1 MAAAPFDETRIPCLA
16 FDVESLDTA
25 ASNLETRAGDL
36 RAAGESVKST
46 WAGMQVCYRAPEQ
59 ETLYAA
65 MDPVAEDSDTLATG
79 IESVASALSTFADT
93 VSSLRTRA
101 QALKEDVLAFKEEI
115 AGDPEWDH
123 DQDLVN
129 KNNGFIERA
138 SVIQADMWEAER
150 ECANSIRA
158 LDGLAAYQV
167 DSGAGGELAYG
178 YSAEDMKGAEG
189 LPWGERVD
197 RQDGCL
203 RSAGTAVKRFVWDG
217 LVVDGIGGSLEA
229 QASLVGVELGGEE
242 GFFSF
247 SGDTARQ
254 TWQGLAGLVGAT
266 WDQDGGLSF
275 QRGTA
280 AEAWKEVGK
289 GLVAWDMWGQDPA
302 RAAGSVVPDL
312 AVVVAFGAAGAAAR
326 GGGTVVRGAGGL
338 GRVSRAAR
346 AAVVAQRVADFMDP
360 VGTAL
365 SKGASRVAG
374 LVATQFDF
382 SGLGEVMDRVRGR
395 GGSQAPEVPGPHSVD
410 AGPGRAGD
418 LPEVGGSRGHGPH
431 GGDAGGGTG
440 GRGQELPGQEVP
452 VGKGAQEPSASHGG
466 GRSGQAD
473 GGEAPLHRSG
483 DADGAGAPGAGAR
496 GRHADG
502 ADGDAAEAGA
512 PSGRH
517 RADGDAG
524 GAHGSDPAGHPAGRG
539 DSADAQAPA
548 RNRADT
554 EGAEAGAP
562 SGRHRGDG
570 DSGGAEGSGRAGH
583 DRGEGAEAGAPARHR
598 ADGDPAE
605 AGAPS
610 GRHRADGADGES
622 SARHRADTEG
632 ADADP
637 SGRHG
642 ADGDG
647 AGASG
652 RAGHGRGEGADGE
665 SSARHAA
672 DGADGAGGRGDG
684 SGGSG
689 HGGGGDGPSE
699 RGSSGADGDGDGGSS
714 GDRSVA
720 QRLEERRQEA
730 DQDAFNQEHRP
741 RVESTV
747 EVGKGSDLAPRH
759 DEPFGRG
766 VELEPS
772 TCYQVEGRGSFYTD
786 GSGVVVHV
794 EAHSAVERRG
804 WWDIRSPMNPDLRDP
819 LPSATYTV
827 DGRFHYTTDEWGRTV
842 RIQVDGLDEVSE
854 TYDSSRARRRIG
866 NYGGDGFDG
875 GHLIAHRFGGGRR
888 TSTWCLCAEPS
899 TRGLRGCTRTVTR
912 SSRTTSPPARE
923 PTRTSTSGSSTTGH
937 QGWSRGPR

>member
-1 MAAAPFDETRIPCLA
+1 APFDETRIPCLE

-59 ETLYAA
+59 EVLYAA

-101 QALKEDVLAFKEEI
+101 RALKEDVLAFKEEI

-123 DQDLVN
+123 DQDLVSR
-129 KNNGFIERA
+129 NNGFIERA

-197 RQDGCL
+197 RQDSCL

-217 LVVDGIGGSLEA
+217 LVVDGVGGTVNGIA
-229 QASLVGVELGGEE
+229 ALVGVEFCGEE
-242 GFFSF
+242 GVFSF

-326 GGGTVVRGAGGL
+326 GAGAVGKGAARL
-338 GRVSRAAR
+338 GKGSRALR

-365 SKGASRVAG
+365 SKGARKVAQLVGEAFDLTG
-374 LVATQFDF
+374 LTD
-382 SGLGEVMDRVRGR
+382 LMDRIRHR
-395 GGSQAPEVPGPHSVD
+395 GGSQAPEVPAPHSVD
-410 AGPGRAGD
+410 VGRGHD
-418 LPEVGGSRGHGPH
+418 LPEVGGQRGHGPH

-473 GGEAPLHRSG
+473 GGEAPLHRGG

-517 RADGDAG
+517 R
-524 GAHGSDPAGHPAGRG
+524 SD
-539 DSADAQAPA
+539 
-548 RNRADT
+548 
-554 EGAEAGAP
+554 
-562 SGRHRGDG
+562 GDG
-570 DSGGAEGSGRAGH
+570 DSGGADGSGRAGH
-583 DRGEGAEAGAPARHR
+583 DRGEGANAEASSGRHKADGDPAEPGARGRHEADADGAAEAGAPARHR

-610 GRHRADGADGES
+610 G
-622 SARHRADTEG
+622 
-632 ADADP
+632 
-637 SGRHG
+637 
-642 ADGDG
+642 
-647 AGASG
+647 
-652 RAGHGRGEGADGE
+652 
-665 SSARHAA
+665 
-672 DGADGAGGRGDG
+672 
-684 SGGSG
+684 
-689 HGGGGDGPSE
+689 
-699 RGSSGADGDGDGGSS
+699 
-714 GDRSVA
+714 
-720 QRLEERRQEA
+720 
-730 DQDAFNQEHRP
+730 
-741 RVESTV
+741 
-747 EVGKGSDLAPRH
+747 
-759 DEPFGRG
+759 
-766 VELEPS
+766 
-772 TCYQVEGRGSFYTD
+772 
-786 GSGVVVHV
+786 
-794 EAHSAVERRG
+794 
-804 WWDIRSPMNPDLRDP
+804 
-819 LPSATYTV
+819 
-827 DGRFHYTTDEWGRTV
+827 
-842 RIQVDGLDEVSE
+842 
-854 TYDSSRARRRIG
+854 
-866 NYGGDGFDG
+866 
-875 GHLIAHRFGGGRR
+875 
-888 TSTWCLCAEPS
+888 
-899 TRGLRGCTRTVTR
+899 
-912 SSRTTSPPARE
+912 
-923 PTRTSTSGSSTTGH
+923 
-937 QGWSRGPR
+937 